1 MNRVSFAF
9 AAAVLLS
16 AATMGVVSNAAAQT
30 AAPAAAAANPKL
42 EGTWEGTY
50 TTDGPSGGM
59 TLVLKAGSPW
69 SVSNTLSGDAPA
81 PGEAREPAVDGDK
94 VTWKQLFGEY
104 DVTFKGTLGADGKL
118 TGTLEAFQ
126 GGSFVAG
133 GSFSLA
139 RK

>member
-1 MNRVSFAF
+1 MTRATLAF
-9 AAAVLLS
+9 AVAVLTS
-16 AATMGVVSNAAAQT
+16 AATLSVVGQASAQ
-30 AAPAAAAANPKL
+30 ADAPAAAAANPKL

-59 TLVLKAGSPW
+59 TIVLKAGTPW
-69 SVSNTLSGDAPA
+69 SISNTLSGEAPP
-81 PGEAREPAVDGDK
+81 PGDPRELAVAGDT
-94 VTWKQLFGEY
+94 VTWKQVFGEY
-104 DVTFKGTLGADGKL
+104 DVSFKATLGADGKL
-118 TGTLEAFQ
+118 AGALEAFQ